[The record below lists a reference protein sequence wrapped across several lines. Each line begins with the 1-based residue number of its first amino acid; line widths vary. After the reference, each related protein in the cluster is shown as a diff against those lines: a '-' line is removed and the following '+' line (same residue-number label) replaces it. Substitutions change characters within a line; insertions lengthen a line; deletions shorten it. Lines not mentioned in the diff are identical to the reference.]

1 MDSTQKNE
9 IWKSLQPFVY
19 GGTAGMFATTCIQPI
34 DLVKVR
40 IQLSGEG
47 GASASRN
54 PFAVGATIVR
64 SDGFF
69 SLYRGLS
76 AGLLRQATY
85 TTARMGMFRTFT
97 EKLKGPDGKITFSQR
112 VACSLTAGGLGSIV
126 GNPCD
131 LALVRMQADSLLP
144 VDQRRNYKNVLDA
157 LVKIAKTDGILGW
170 WRGCLPTVARAMSLN
185 VGMLATYDQAKDK
198 ITSHLGAGKV
208 TNFASSAVAGF
219 FASFMSLPFDFVKT
233 RMQKMKSL
241 PDGSMPYKGTL
252 DCFVK
257 VGKTEGPLAFYN
269 GFVTYYFRIAPHA
282 MITLLAVEGL
292 RTVFGDAHS
301 K

>member
-1 MDSTQKNE
+1 MDPNNE
-9 IWKSLQPFVY
+9 TWKTLQPFVY
-19 GGTAGMFATTCIQPI
+19 GGTAGMIATTCIQPV
-34 DLVKVR
+34 DLIKVR

-47 GASASRN
+47 GHGASRN
-54 PFAVGATIVR
+54 PFTVGTAIVR
-64 SDGFF
+64 SDGIL

-85 TTARMGMFRTFT
+85 TTARMGIFRTLT
-97 EKLKGPDGKITFSQR
+97 EKVKSADGKVTFFQR
-112 VACSLTAGGLGSIV
+112 VACSLTAGGLGAVI

-131 LALVRMQADSLLP
+131 LALIRMQADSTLP
-144 VDQRRNYKNVLDA
+144 LAERRNYKNVLDA
-157 LVKIAKTDGILGW
+157 LFKIGKTEGISAW

-185 VGMLATYDQAKDK
+185 VGMLATYDQAKEK
-198 ITSHLGAGKV
+198 ITGQLGAGKA

-233 RMQKMKSL
+233 RLQKMKAN
-241 PDGSMPYKGTL
+241 PDGSMPYKSTV
-252 DCFVK
+252 DCFLK
-257 VGKTEGPLAFYN
+257 VAKSEGPLAFYN

-282 MITLLAVEGL
+282 MITLLAVETL
-292 RTVFGDAHS
+292 RTQFGDAVS